1 MHPLDNTKEKALPR
15 KQGNRGRAKPLRSG
29 RGVSAK
35 RKAWRT
41 PIQKEICK
49 NEDYYERKTGTGVKK
64 WTKKRPS
71 PQEGNYYDRQIYHPP
86 IIAEQETIPLRKGD
100 NWL

>member
-1 MHPLDNTKEKALPR
+1 MHPLDKRKEKALPR

-49 NEDYYERKTGTGVKK
+49 NKDYYERKTGTGVKK
-64 WTKKRPS
+64 WTKSVRP
-71 PQEGNYYDRQIYHPP
+71 RKK
-86 IIAEQETIPLRKGD
+86 ETIMTDKYIIRRL
-100 NWL
+100 